1 MKRFFNRSVFLY
13 NEEMM
18 NEQFIWYAVKDS
30 RLIAGTTKRQ
40 GGSSK
45 PPFDSLNMAF
55 HTGDDMES
63 VHTNRQLF
71 SKMIQIDLNK
81 MIFTNQSHST
91 VLKKVTSKDG
101 GKGSY
106 QYEDGIV
113 ADALYT
119 TESNVLLGIFHADCV
134 PVFIYHPS
142 LPLVAVIHAGTIGS
156 LKGIT
161 QLVIDQLVKETN
173 IQPTE
178 LIAHLGPSLDFAHHP
193 ISEARAIEL
202 LTSNPNHGA
211 IIKKIG
217 GTSYL
222 DIPLLNYLQLVDAGL
237 KPNHIHVSNLDTL
250 SNPNDYFSYDRDQK
264 TGRHVSFVYLK

>member
-1 MKRFFNRSVFLY
+1 
-13 NEEMM
+13 MM
-18 NEQFIWYAVKDS
+18 NEQFIWCAVNNH
-30 RLIAGTTKRQ
+30 RLLAGTTKRQ

-45 PPFDSLNMAF
+45 PPFDSFNLAF
-55 HTGDDMES
+55 HTGDDMAS

-71 SKMIQIDLNK
+71 SKMIQVNLNQ

-91 VLKKVTSKDG
+91 VLKKVTSKDA
-101 GKGSY
+101 GKGSNH
-106 QYEDGIV
+106 YEDGVV

-119 TESNVLLGIFHADCV
+119 TESNILLGIFHADCV
-134 PVFIYHPS
+134 PVFIYHPN
-142 LPLVAVIHAGTIGS
+142 LPLVAIIHAGTIGS

-161 QLVIDQLVKETN
+161 KLVIDQLVKEIN

-193 ISEARAIEL
+193 ISESRTIEL
-202 LTSNPNHGA
+202 LRLNPDHGA

-222 DIPLLNYLQLVDAGL
+222 DIPLLNYVQLIDAGL
-237 KPNHIHVSNLDTL
+237 KPNQIHVSNLDTF
-250 SNPNDYFSYDRDQK
+250 SNPTDYFSYDRDQK

>member
-1 MKRFFNRSVFLY
+1 
-13 NEEMM
+13 M
-18 NEQFIWYAVKDS
+18 NEQFMWYAVNNR
-30 RLIAGTTKRQ
+30 RLLAGTTKRQ
-40 GGSSK
+40 GGTSK

-55 HTGDDMES
+55 HSGDDMAS
-63 VHTNRQLF
+63 VHINRKMF

-81 MIFTNQSHST
+81 MTFTNQSHST
-91 VLKKVTSKDG
+91 VLKKVTSKDA

-106 QYEDGIV
+106 HYEDGIV

-119 TESNVLLGIFHADCV
+119 TESNLLLGIFHADCV

-142 LPLVAVIHAGTIGS
+142 LPLIAMIHAGTIGS

-161 QLVIDQLVKETN
+161 KLSVDQLVKEN
-173 IQPTE
+173 NVQPDE
-178 LIAHLGPSLDFAHHP
+178 LIAHLGPSLDFVHHP
-193 ISEARAIEL
+193 ISEARKIEL

-222 DIPLLNYLQLVDAGL
+222 DIPLLNYVQLVDAGL
-237 KPNHIHVSNLDTL
+237 KPKHIHVSNLDTF
-250 SNPNDYFSYDRDQK
+250 SNPSDYFSYDRDQK
-264 TGRHVSFVYLK
+264 TGRHVSFVYLR

>member
-1 MKRFFNRSVFLY
+1 MIS
-13 NEEMM
+13 EPS
-18 NEQFIWYAVKDS
+18 ICYAVNDQ
-30 RLIAGTTKRQ
+30 RLLAGTTKRQ
-40 GGSSK
+40 GGTSK
-45 PPFDSLNMAF
+45 PPFDSFNMAF
-55 HTGDDMES
+55 HTGDKMES

-71 SKMIQIDLNK
+71 SKLIQVDLNK
-81 MIFTNQSHST
+81 MTFTNQSHST

-106 QYEDGIV
+106 SYDEGVV

-119 TESNVLLGIFHADCV
+119 MESNLLLGIFHADCV
-134 PVFIYHPS
+134 PVFIYHPR
-142 LPLVAVIHAGTIGS
+142 LPLIAIIHAGTIGS

-161 QLVIDQLVKETN
+161 NLAIKQLVKE
-173 IQPTE
+173 IKIHPGE

-193 ISEARAIEL
+193 ISESKSIEL
-202 LTSNPNHGA
+202 LRSNPDYGA

-237 KPNHIHVSNLDTL
+237 TPKNIHVSNLDTY
-250 SNPNDYFSYDRDQK
+250 SNPKDYFSFDRDEK
-264 TGRHVSFVYLK
+264 TGRHVSFIYLK

>member
-1 MKRFFNRSVFLY
+1 
-13 NEEMM
+13 MM
-18 NEQFIWYAVKDS
+18 TEQFIWYAVNDQ
-30 RLIAGTTKRQ
+30 RLLAGTTKRR
-40 GGSSK
+40 GGTSK

-55 HTGDDMES
+55 HTGDVMES
-63 VHTNRQLF
+63 VQTNRQLF
-71 SKMIQIDLNK
+71 SKMVQINQNK

-91 VLKKVTSKDG
+91 VLKKVTSKDA

-106 QYEDGIV
+106 AYEEGVV

-142 LPLVAVIHAGTIGS
+142 LPLIAIIHAGTIGS
-156 LKGIT
+156 LKSIT
-161 QLVIDQLVKETN
+161 KLVIDQLVKETN
-173 IQPTE
+173 IHPNE

-193 ISEARAIEL
+193 ISDVKKMEL
-202 LTSNPNHGA
+202 LTFNPNHGA

-217 GTSYL
+217 GTFYL
-222 DIPLLNYLQLVDAGL
+222 DIPLLNYVQLVDAGL
-237 KPNHIHVSNLDTL
+237 KPNHIHVSNLDTF
-250 SNPNDYFSYDRDQK
+250 SNPSDYFSYDRDQK

>member
-1 MKRFFNRSVFLY
+1 MIT
-13 NEEMM
+13 
-18 NEQFIWYAVKDS
+18 EQFIWYAVQDH
-30 RLIAGTTKRQ
+30 RLLAGTTKRQ
-40 GGSSK
+40 GGVSK
-45 PPFDSLNMAF
+45 APYDSLNMAF
-55 HTGDDMES
+55 HTGDDLAS
-63 VHTNRQLF
+63 VQKNRQIF
-71 SKMIQIDLNK
+71 SKTIQVDLDK

-91 VLKKVTSKDG
+91 ILKKVTAKDV

-106 QYEDGIV
+106 NYEDGVV

-119 TESNVLLGIFHADCV
+119 TESNILLGIFHADCV

-142 LPLVAVIHAGTIGS
+142 LPLIAVIHAGTIGS

-161 QLVIDQLVKETN
+161 KLSIDQLVKENN
-173 IQPTE
+173 IHPDE

-193 ISEARAIEL
+193 ISDARTIEL
-202 LTSNPNHGA
+202 LTANLDHGA

-237 KPNHIHVSNLDTL
+237 KPNHIHVSNLDTF
-250 SNPNDYFSYDRDQK
+250 SNPKDYFSFDRDQK
-264 TGRHVSFVYLK
+264 TGRHTSFVYLK